1 MIEIYFNYFVIPNI
15 NFIFARYKLVQSLHH
30 STYHLKVYRYAIITP
45 RLSLMENAF
54 EQQVEKELKSMDQRL
69 YDLEEK
75 MTSID
80 TKLTQVVDAI
90 LGNALTKTGGFVAD
104 LTELK
109 GKIKDLEDKIQKQE
123 EFKKKF
129 SWTVG
134 IILGIG
140 VLLQYLSTLYK
151 NLKGI

>member
-1 MIEIYFNYFVIPNI
+1 
-15 NFIFARYKLVQSLHH
+15 
-30 STYHLKVYRYAIITP
+30 
-45 RLSLMENAF
+45 MENAF

-140 VLLQYLSTLYK
+140 ILLQYLSTLYK

>member
-1 MIEIYFNYFVIPNI
+1 
-15 NFIFARYKLVQSLHH
+15 
-30 STYHLKVYRYAIITP
+30 
-45 RLSLMENAF
+45 MENTF

-104 LTELK
+104 INELK
-109 GKIKDLEDKIQKQE
+109 DRIKDLETKLQKQE
-123 EFKKKF
+123 EFKKRF
-129 SWTVG
+129 TWTVG
-134 IILGIG
+134 IIIGIG
-140 VLLQYLSTLYK
+140 VLLQYLTTLYK
-151 NLKGI
+151 NVKA

>member
-1 MIEIYFNYFVIPNI
+1 
-15 NFIFARYKLVQSLHH
+15 
-30 STYHLKVYRYAIITP
+30 
-45 RLSLMENAF
+45 MENAF

-90 LGNALTKTGGFVAD
+90 LGNALTKTGGFIAD

-109 GKIKDLEDKIQKQE
+109 AKIKDLEDKIQKQE

-129 SWTVG
+129 TWTVG

-140 VLLQYLSTLYK
+140 VLLQYLSTLYR
-151 NLKGI
+151 NITT

>member
-1 MIEIYFNYFVIPNI
+1 
-15 NFIFARYKLVQSLHH
+15 
-30 STYHLKVYRYAIITP
+30 
-45 RLSLMENAF
+45 MENKF

-104 LTELK
+104 IAELK
-109 GKIKDLEDKIQKQE
+109 ERIKDLETKLQKQE
-123 EFKKKF
+123 EFKKRF
-129 SWTVG
+129 TWTVG
-134 IILGIG
+134 IIVGIG
-140 VLLQYLSTLYK
+140 VLLQYISTIYRNIK
-151 NLKGI
+151 

>member
-1 MIEIYFNYFVIPNI
+1 ME
-15 NFIFARYKLVQSLHH
+15 
-30 STYHLKVYRYAIITP
+30 ST
-45 RLSLMENAF
+45 F

-104 LTELK
+104 LSELK
-109 GKIKDLEDKIQKQE
+109 TKIKDLEEKIQKQE
-123 EFKKKF
+123 EFKKRF
-129 SWTVG
+129 TWTVG
-134 IILGIG
+134 LIIAVGAI
-140 VLLQYLSTLYK
+140 LQYLSTLYR
-151 NLKGI
+151 NLKA